1 MKMLELTTRGIKETT
16 VLIGEK
22 EELADKF
29 GVYFKNIIQNPQAVR
44 GIDGDIVTEVVIT
57 DLD

>member
-16 VLIGEK
+16 GLIGEK

-44 GIDGDIVTEVVIT
+44 VLTGT
-57 DLD
+57 